1 MIIEVTNAGDSSMK
15 QKLPLKKIKSKIDEL
30 LEEAIRKRGLTDKTS
45 QKVYIDPKKKD
56 KNKGH

>member
-1 MIIEVTNAGDSSMK
+1 MK
-15 QKLPLKKIKSKIDEL
+15 QKLPLKKVKTKIDEL